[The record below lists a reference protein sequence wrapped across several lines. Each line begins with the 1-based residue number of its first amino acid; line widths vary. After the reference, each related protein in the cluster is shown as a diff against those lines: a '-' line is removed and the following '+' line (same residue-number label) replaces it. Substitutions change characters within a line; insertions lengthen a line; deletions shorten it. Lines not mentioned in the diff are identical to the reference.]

1 MKKKNTTIRQE
12 TRECYGD
19 LLNYTKFNLTLNH
32 HDAEDLVSETYIRFF
47 NSYDKGRSNYKEG
60 TNILGYLKLIV
71 KNLYIDRTR
80 RKKRFPNVISL
91 YRRSDAG
98 EIINFDEYKSQK
110 LEKDEESLKDP
121 FAFNVDIKKVLEKMD
136 KLLSQ
141 EDKEIFFLIF
151 IEGYKYNEVAKKL
164 KISQGTIGSRL
175 NRNLK
180 KIRQELDEKNVVK
193 IKEFKKWKLMIVR

>member
-12 TRECYGD
+12 ARQCYGD

-32 HDAEDLVSETYIRFF
+32 HDAEDLVSETYIKFF

-71 KNLYIDRTR
+71 KNLYIDRI
-80 RKKRFPNVISL
+80 RKQKRSPNIISIHKNTN
-91 YRRSDAG
+91 DG
-98 EIINFDEYKSQK
+98 EIVNFNEYKSQK
-110 LEKDEESLKDP
+110 LEKDEESIKDP
-121 FAFNVDIKKVLEKMD
+121 FALNLDIAKVLKKMD
-136 KLLSQ
+136 SLLSR
-141 EDKEIFFLIF
+141 EDKEIFFLVF

-180 KIRQELDEKNVVK
+180 KIRQELDKKNVVK
-193 IKEFKKWKLMIVR
+193 IKEIKK

>member
-1 MKKKNTTIRQE
+1 VKKKNTIIRE
-12 TRECYGD
+12 EARKCYGD

-32 HDAEDLVSETYIRFF
+32 HDAEDLVSQTYIRFF
-47 NSYDKGRSNYKEG
+47 NSYDKGRSKYKKG

-80 RKKRFPNVISL
+80 KEKRSPNVISL
-91 YRRSDAG
+91 YKKTDDG
-98 EIINFDEYKSQK
+98 EIVNFDEYKSQK

-121 FAFNVDIKKVLEKMD
+121 FALNLDIKKVLEKMD
-136 KLLSQ
+136 NLLSQ

-180 KIRQELDEKNVVK
+180 KIRQELDKKNVIK
-193 IKEFKKWKLMIVR
+193 IKEIKKW

>member
-1 MKKKNTTIRQE
+1 MKKKNTIIRE
-12 TRECYGD
+12 EARKCYGD

-32 HDAEDLVSETYIRFF
+32 HDAEDLVSQTYIRFF
-47 NSYDKGRSNYKEG
+47 NSYDKGRSKYKKG

-80 RKKRFPNVISL
+80 KEKRSPNIISL
-91 YRRSDAG
+91 HKQTDDG
-98 EIINFDEYKSQK
+98 EIVNFDEYKSQK

-121 FAFNVDIKKVLEKMD
+121 FALNLDINKVLEKMD
-136 KLLSQ
+136 NLLSQ

-180 KIRQELDEKNVVK
+180 KIRQELDKKNVIK
-193 IKEFKKWKLMIVR
+193 IKEIKK

>member
-1 MKKKNTTIRQE
+1 MKKKHTIRE
-12 TRECYGD
+12 EARKCYGN
-19 LLNYTKFNLTLNH
+19 LLNYTKFNLISNH
-32 HDAEDLVSETYIRFF
+32 HDAEDLISEGYIRFF

-80 RKKRFPNVISL
+80 KKKRSPNVISL
-91 YRRSDAG
+91 HKKTDDG

-110 LEKDEESLKDP
+110 LEKGEENLKDP

-151 IEGYKYNEVAKKL
+151 VEGYKYNEVAKKL

-193 IKEFKKWKLMIVR
+193 IKEFKK

>member
-12 TRECYGD
+12 ARECYGD

-32 HDAEDLVSETYIRFF
+32 HDAEDLVSETYIKFF

-71 KNLYIDRTR
+71 KNLYIDRI
-80 RKKRFPNVISL
+80 RKQKRSPNIISIHKNTN
-91 YRRSDAG
+91 DG
-98 EIINFDEYKSQK
+98 EIVNFNEYKSQK
-110 LEKDEESLKDP
+110 LEKDEESIKDP
-121 FAFNVDIKKVLEKMD
+121 FALNLDIAKVLKKMD
-136 KLLSQ
+136 SLLSR
-141 EDKEIFFLIF
+141 EDKEIFFLVF

-180 KIRQELDEKNVVK
+180 KIRQELDKKNVVK
-193 IKEFKKWKLMIVR
+193 IKEIKKWKLMIVR

>member
-1 MKKKNTTIRQE
+1 MKKKNTIIRE
-12 TRECYGD
+12 EARKCYGD

-32 HDAEDLVSETYIRFF
+32 HDAEDLVSQTYIRFF
-47 NSYDKGRSNYKEG
+47 NSYDKGRSKYKKG

-80 RKKRFPNVISL
+80 KEKRSPNIISL
-91 YRRSDAG
+91 HKKTEGG
-98 EIINFDEYKSQK
+98 EIISFDEYKSQK

-121 FAFNVDIKKVLEKMD
+121 FALNLDIKKVLKKMD
-136 KLLSQ
+136 NLLSQ

-164 KISQGTIGSRL
+164 KISQGTVGSKI

-180 KIRQELDEKNVVK
+180 KIKQELDKKNV
-193 IKEFKKWKLMIVR
+193 FRSRRLKKWKLTIVH

>member
-1 MKKKNTTIRQE
+1 MKKKETTIRKE
-12 TRECYGD
+12 ARDCYGN
-19 LLNYTKFNLTLNH
+19 LLNYTKFNLTSNH
-32 HDAEDLVSETYIRFF
+32 HEAEDLVSQTYIRFF
-47 NSYDKGRSNYKEG
+47 NSYDKGGSNYKEG

-71 KNLYIDRTR
+71 KNLYRDRL
-80 RKKRFPNVISL
+80 RKEKRSPNIISL
-91 YRRSDAG
+91 HKKIDGG
-98 EIINFDEYKSQK
+98 EIISFDEYKSQK

-121 FAFNVDIKKVLEKMD
+121 FALNVDINKVLEKMD
-136 KLLSQ
+136 SLLSQ

-180 KIRQELDEKNVVK
+180 KIRQELDKKNVVK
-193 IKEFKKWKLMIVR
+193 IKEIKK

>member
-12 TRECYGD
+12 ARQCYGD

-32 HDAEDLVSETYIRFF
+32 HDAEDLVSETYIKFF

-71 KNLYIDRTR
+71 KNLYIDRI
-80 RKKRFPNVISL
+80 RKQKRSPNIISIHKNTN
-91 YRRSDAG
+91 DG
-98 EIINFDEYKSQK
+98 EIVNFNEYKSQK
-110 LEKDEESLKDP
+110 LEKDEESIKDP
-121 FAFNVDIKKVLEKMD
+121 FALNLDIAKVLKKMD
-136 KLLSQ
+136 SLLSR
-141 EDKEIFFLIF
+141 EDKEIFFLVF

-180 KIRQELDEKNVVK
+180 KIRQELDKKNVVK
-193 IKEFKKWKLMIVR
+193 IKEIKKWKLMIVR

>member
-1 MKKKNTTIRQE
+1 MKKKNTIIRE
-12 TRECYGD
+12 EARKCYGD
-19 LLNYTKFNLTLNH
+19 LLNYTKFNLTPNH
-32 HDAEDLVSETYIRFF
+32 HDAEDLVSQTYIRFF
-47 NSYDKGRSNYKEG
+47 NSYDKGRSKYKKG

-80 RKKRFPNVISL
+80 KEKRSPNIISL
-91 YRRSDAG
+91 HKKTDDG
-98 EIINFDEYKSQK
+98 EVINFDEYKSQK

-121 FAFNVDIKKVLEKMD
+121 FALNLDITKVLKKMD
-136 KLLSQ
+136 NLLSQ

-180 KIRQELDEKNVVK
+180 KIRQELNKKNVIK
-193 IKEFKKWKLMIVR
+193 IKEIKK

>member
-12 TRECYGD
+12 ARECYGD

-32 HDAEDLVSETYIRFF
+32 HDAEDLVSETYIKFF

-71 KNLYIDRTR
+71 KNLYRDRL
-80 RKKRFPNVISL
+80 RKEKRSPNIISL
-91 YRRSDAG
+91 HKKTDGG
-98 EIINFDEYKSQK
+98 EIISFDEYKSQK

-121 FAFNVDIKKVLEKMD
+121 FAFNLDVKKVLKKMD
-136 KLLSQ
+136 SLLSQ
-141 EDKEIFFLIF
+141 EDREIFFLVF

-180 KIRQELDEKNVVK
+180 KIREELDKKNVVK
-193 IKEFKKWKLMIVR
+193 LRKLKNDNWW

>member
-1 MKKKNTTIRQE
+1 MREIFKKRNRKAIVE
-12 TRECYGD
+12 EVVKCHGD
-19 LLNYTKFNLTLNH
+19 LFAFSKFKTKNH
-32 HDAEDLVSETYIRFF
+32 HDAQDLVSEAVIRFF

-80 RKKRFPNVISL
+80 KKKRFPNVISL
-91 YRRSDAG
+91 HKKTDAG

-141 EDKEIFFLIF
+141 EEDI
-151 IEGYKYNEVAKKL
+151 
-164 KISQGTIGSRL
+164 
-175 NRNLK
+175 
-180 KIRQELDEKNVVK
+180 
-193 IKEFKKWKLMIVR
+193 

>member
-1 MKKKNTTIRQE
+1 MKKNITIRKE
-12 TRECYGD
+12 ARECYGA
-19 LLNYTKFNLTLNH
+19 LLNYTKFNLTSNH
-32 HDAEDLVSETYIRFF
+32 HDAEDLVSQTYLRFF
-47 NSYDKGRSNYKEG
+47 NSYNKGRSNYKEG

-80 RKKRFPNVISL
+80 KEKRSPNIISL
-91 YRRSDAG
+91 HKKTDGG
-98 EIINFDEYKSQK
+98 EIVNFDEYKSQK

-121 FAFNVDIKKVLEKMD
+121 FALNLDINKVLEKMD
-136 KLLSQ
+136 NLLSQ

-180 KIRQELDEKNVVK
+180 RIRQELDKKNVIK
-193 IKEFKKWKLMIVR
+193 IKEIKK

>member
-1 MKKKNTTIRQE
+1 MKKKHKIREEARQ
-12 TRECYGD
+12 CYGN

-47 NSYDKGRSNYKEG
+47 NSYDKGKSNYKEG

-71 KNLYIDRTR
+71 KNLYIDKV
-80 RKKRFPNVISL
+80 RKEKRSPNVISIHKKTN
-91 YRRSDAG
+91 DG
-98 EIINFDEYKSQK
+98 EVVNFNEYKSQK
-110 LEKDEESLKDP
+110 LEKDEESIKDP
-121 FAFNVDIKKVLEKMD
+121 FALNLDIAKVLKKMD
-136 KLLSQ
+136 SLLSS
-141 EDKEIFFLIF
+141 EDKEMFFLVF

-180 KIRQELDEKNVVK
+180 KIREELEKKNVVK
-193 IKEFKKWKLMIVR
+193 IKEIKKW

>member
-1 MKKKNTTIRQE
+1 MKKKNTIIRE
-12 TRECYGD
+12 EARKCYGD

-32 HDAEDLVSETYIRFF
+32 HDAEDLVSQTYIRFF
-47 NSYDKGRSNYKEG
+47 NSYDKGRSKYKKG

-80 RKKRFPNVISL
+80 KEKRSPNIISL
-91 YRRSDAG
+91 HKKTDDG
-98 EIINFDEYKSQK
+98 EVINFDEYKSQK

-121 FAFNVDIKKVLEKMD
+121 FALNLDITKVLKKMD
-136 KLLSQ
+136 NLLSQ

-180 KIRQELDEKNVVK
+180 KIREELDKKTVIK
-193 IKEFKKWKLMIVR
+193 IKEIKK

>member
-80 RKKRFPNVISL
+80 KKKRFPNVISL
-91 YRRSDAG
+91 HKKTDAG

-121 FAFNVDIKKVLEKMD
+121 FAFNVDVKKVLEKMD

-151 IEGYKYNEVAKKL
+151 IAGYKYNEVAKKL

-193 IKEFKKWKLMIVR
+193 IKEFKK

>member
-1 MKKKNTTIRQE
+1 MKKKNTIIRE
-12 TRECYGD
+12 EARKCYGD

-32 HDAEDLVSETYIRFF
+32 HDAEDLVSQTYIRFF
-47 NSYDKGRSNYKEG
+47 NSYDKGSSKYKIG

-80 RKKRFPNVISL
+80 KEKRSPNIISL
-91 YRRSDAG
+91 YKKTDDG
-98 EIINFDEYKSQK
+98 EIVNFDEYKSQK

-121 FAFNVDIKKVLEKMD
+121 FALNLDINKVLEKMD
-136 KLLSQ
+136 NLLSQ

-180 KIRQELDEKNVVK
+180 KIRQELDKKKVIK
-193 IKEFKKWKLMIVR
+193 IKEIKK

>member
-47 NSYDKGRSNYKEG
+47 NSYDKGKSNYKEG
-60 TNILGYLKLIV
+60 TNIFGYLKLIV

-80 RKKRFPNVISL
+80 KKKRLPNVISL
-91 YRRSDAG
+91 HKKTDAG

-110 LEKDEESLKDP
+110 LEKDEENLKDP

-151 IEGYKYNEVAKKL
+151 VEGYKYNEVAKKL

-193 IKEFKKWKLMIVR
+193 IKEFKKWKLMIVK